1 MLSGIFFWICSFVTL
16 LFACFVVTARKPM
29 YSAVSLVITL
39 VGVSGLFL
47 TLHADFLAWILI
59 IVYTGAV
66 MVLIIF
72 VVSLLNLQLDEPIE
86 VTSARR
92 WGIGISVVF
101 ALSFLLYIYRD
112 TIVGFAHPQK
122 PAAPPE
128 WGSAEAVA
136 LDLLTRYVLPF
147 EIAGVLLTAAVIG
160 AIVAARHISPEAERK
175 KLQ

>member
-1 MLSGIFFWICSFVTL
+1 MLTGILFWISAFVVL

-86 VTSARR
+86 VTSSRR
-92 WGIGISVVF
+92 WGIGFAVVF
-101 ALSFLLYIYRD
+101 ALSFLVYIYRD
-112 TIVGFAHPQK
+112 TVVGFSQPLK

-160 AIVAARHISPEAERK
+160 AIVAARNFNSEADRK
-175 KLQ
+175 KMR